1 MFILIPI
8 PVIDERPGHLG
19 HLLNLLLVT
28 CISYVQL
35 YLLTDVTVVFN
46 CIPQQTGKENPV
58 CLMEF
63 VHPVIT
69 RTTCELLTAGNS
81 LSLCYYLHV
90 LVFQC

>member
-1 MFILIPI
+1 MYILIPI
-8 PVIDERPGHLG
+8 PVIDECPGHLG

-35 YLLTDVTVVFN
+35 YLLMDVTVIFN
-46 CIPQQTGKENPV
+46 CILQQTGKENPV

-69 RTTCELLTAGNS
+69 HMTRELLSAGNS
-81 LSLCYYLHV
+81 VFAIIFMCWF
-90 LVFQC
+90 FQC